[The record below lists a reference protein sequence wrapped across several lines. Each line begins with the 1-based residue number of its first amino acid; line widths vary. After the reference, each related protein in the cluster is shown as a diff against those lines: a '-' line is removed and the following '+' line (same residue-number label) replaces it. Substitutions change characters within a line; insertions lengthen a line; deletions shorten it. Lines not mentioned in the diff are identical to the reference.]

1 MGVAVLKGL
10 QGDSLSGP
18 ESVVGCAKH
27 FAGDGA
33 TEGGVDQANTVAV
46 AIALSRDVH
55 EVWLPLGDVQVG
67 AGSERRGAAAVE
79 NLITGERYPLEW
91 GGIRVR
97 IDPVRAPAV
106 LFRCLA

>member
-1 MGVAVLKGL
+1 MARRANPALQQTGNLRFLGVEDGNVIGFVK
-10 QGDSLSGP
+10 
-18 ESVVGCAKH
+18 ESI
-27 FAGDGA
+27 
-33 TEGGVDQANTVAV
+33 DQTNTVAV

-55 EVWLPLGDVQVG
+55 EVWLPLGDVQVRVD
-67 AGSERRGAAAVE
+67 SERRNVAAVE

-97 IDPVRAPAV
+97 IDPARDPAV